1 VNITHVMRLEDLNLK
16 AYKHILVVE
25 PTNEISKKTF
35 DEYINYLKQKKVA
48 GVAISYKYLL
58 FILPKCFKS

>member
-1 VNITHVMRLEDLNLK
+1 MQLDDLNLK
-16 AYKHILVVE
+16 TYKHILVVE

-35 DEYINYLKQKKVA
+35 DDYINYLKQKKVV